1 LYAVG
6 RGNGWSR
13 YDTTGAFAQDS
24 VERGRT
30 LVTQYCS
37 RCHAIGP
44 EGASPNP
51 QAPPFRTLSERY
63 PIDALEETFVD
74 AINTGH
80 PGMPVFKA
88 SPNQI
93 AAILDY
99 IAEVME

>member
-1 LYAVG
+1 MA
-6 RGNGWSR
+6 
-13 YDTTGAFAQDS
+13 TGAFAQDS
-24 VERGRT
+24 VERGRA
-30 LVTQYCS
+30 LMTQYCTP
-37 RCHAIGP
+37 CHAIGP

-80 PGMPVFKA
+80 PGMPMFKA
-88 SPNQI
+88 SPEQI
-93 AAILDY
+93 GAILDY